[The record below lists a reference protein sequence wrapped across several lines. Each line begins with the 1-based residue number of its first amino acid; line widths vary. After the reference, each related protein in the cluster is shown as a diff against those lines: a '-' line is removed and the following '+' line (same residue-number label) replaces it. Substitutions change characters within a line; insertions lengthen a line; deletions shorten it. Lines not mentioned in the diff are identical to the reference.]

1 MWGCPFVVRADLRR
15 APPGARRG
23 PGARSGGALASGA
36 SLVAALG
43 GSTLGGILC
52 SALLFGAQPCRA
64 FGATPAAARTT
75 VAQSEKPTSA
85 EDTLTRATQWFSA
98 AKRAKRG
105 LDGETMAELP
115 RIVADLRILLAS
127 QPALRPPIA
136 VALLDIASLAPRGP
150 ADGPRATTSEQQASE
165 LAFDA
170 LVRGLDLDE
179 SDEFAQLIGAQIGA
193 DDPARPLERRRAA
206 IEALRGRRIE
216 ATLAA
221 LVRATESPE
230 RELRDAATLT
240 LCGWDHPEAH
250 RAMVTQWVL
259 LRSDPR
265 RSQAR
270 HVERHLASVR
280 LPAGSPLE
288 RALFETLR
296 PDFVSRDWRT
306 TMRALRASDALHDA
320 RAVPTL
326 IEGLA
331 LWIGRRR
338 GAEGGSLRI
347 EHEFVLALQRRS
359 GKNIGAFPERWS
371 RWWRNAHENG
381 PASGPASGPAD
392 GPATPQ
398 QATRAMFYG
407 LRPAT
412 DRVCFVLDRSGSMD
426 SRRTNG
432 EARYVQALGEL
443 ERFLREMGPATRF
456 RLVLF
461 STGIQV
467 WRDDLTPA
475 TPAAIADALNW
486 AGYRKPDGGTELR
499 PAVEH
504 VLRLGRDGR
513 PDLAK
518 LEEDTVIVLCDGATA
533 EGSGWVE
540 PLLERV
546 GAEACLTFHCVMI
559 GRGSGDGT
567 LSALAERSGGDYV
580 ETDE

>member
-1 MWGCPFVVRADLRR
+1 MWGCPFVVRFDLRP

-23 PGARSGGALASGA
+23 LSERSAGPRASGA
-36 SLVAALG
+36 SLVATLG
-43 GSTLGGILC
+43 ESVLGGILC
-52 SALLFGAQPCRA
+52 GALLLGAQPCGA
-64 FGATPAAARTT
+64 FVATPAEARATA
-75 VAQSEKPTSA
+75 AQSDKPTSA
-85 EDTLTRATQWFSA
+85 EDALAKATQWFAA

-105 LDGETMAELP
+105 LGGETMAELP

-136 VALLDIASLAPRGP
+136 IALLDIASLAPRGP

-179 SDEFAQLIGAQIGA
+179 SDEFARLIGAQIGA

-221 LVRATESPE
+221 LVTATESPE

-338 GAEGGSLRI
+338 GAEGGSLRV

-359 GKNIGAFPERWS
+359 GKNIGAYPERWS
-371 RWWRNAHENG
+371 RWWRNAHE
-381 PASGPASGPAD
+381 SGPAD
-392 GPATPQ
+392 GPAAPQ
-398 QATRAMFYG
+398 QSTRATFYG

-412 DRVCFVLDRSGSMD
+412 DRVCFVLDRSGSME
-426 SRRTNG
+426 SSRTNG

-533 EGSGWVE
+533 EGPGWVE

-567 LSALAERSGGDYV
+567 LSALAELSGGDYV